1 MKTKNI
7 LISAV
12 LLLFLGVYTITAN
25 AQSVLNANVTASAN
39 VLTELIIT
47 KVHDVAFGNI
57 AQNSTP
63 IIDVVNQTA
72 SAVGTNYQEGQFNL
86 QGQAGSLVT
95 VQFPTSATLI
105 GQPGHTGN
113 ALNYTLQVAK
123 TGNEGTRLLILT
135 GQNVT
140 IISGGP
146 NDGKAFLY
154 VGGTLTNVTNQSGS
168 FISNPITFSVT
179 YN

>member
-1 MKTKNI
+1 MKSKHI
-7 LISAV
+7 LISVALM
-12 LLLFLGVYTITAN
+12 LLLGAFSTTN

-39 VLTELIIT
+39 VLTELIIM
-47 KVHDVAFGNI
+47 KVHDVSFGNI

-72 SAVGTNYQEGQFNL
+72 SAVGTNYQEGQFDI

-95 VQFPTSATLI
+95 VQFPTGATLI

-123 TGNEGTRLLILT
+123 TGNEGTRLLLLT
-135 GQNVT
+135 GQTVT
-140 IISGGP
+140 VISGGS

-168 FISNPITFSVT
+168 FISNPITFSVV